1 MKIRITPGIIGWLIV
16 WGIVGAALWIMFW
29 RAVLIVGQMLGNI

>member
-1 MKIRITPGIIGWLIV
+1 MRVRVELRLIGWLIV